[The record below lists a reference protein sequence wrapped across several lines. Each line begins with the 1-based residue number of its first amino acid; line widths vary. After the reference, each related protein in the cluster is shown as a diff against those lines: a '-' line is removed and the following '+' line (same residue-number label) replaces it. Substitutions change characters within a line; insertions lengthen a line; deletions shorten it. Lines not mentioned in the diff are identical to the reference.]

1 MEPRTKCAML
11 TFLLNLSEANTAA
24 GPTTTSHIRRDFST
38 LLSANCATT
47 SKNVDRV
54 YPPIG
59 VKVNA

>member
-11 TFLLNLSEANTAA
+11 TFLLNLSEANT
-24 GPTTTSHIRRDFST
+24 GPKPTSHIKRDFAT
-38 LLSANCATT
+38 LLSANSATT